1 MDYTVHGV
9 AESQTG
15 LSDFHF
21 HFLSL
26 PMLISPSVK
35 FEQLTGVEQQATA
48 DEVKV
53 YTHRKLFT
61 LASP

>member
-9 AESQTG
+9 AESRTE
-15 LSDFHF
+15 LSDF

-35 FEQLTGVEQQATA
+35 FEQ
-48 DEVKV
+48 
-53 YTHRKLFT
+53 
-61 LASP
+61 

>member
-35 FEQLTGVEQQATA
+35 FEQLTGVEQQ
-48 DEVKV
+48 DN
-53 YTHRKLFT
+53 RR
-61 LASP
+61 